1 MTYYPQFIHCFANR
15 NICTLTTLS
24 FQAIFLSHLTFRAVL
39 RPKEPQPKR
48 GGIETR
54 KLKEGDDAGRDDG
67 DSDGDD

>member
-1 MTYYPQFIHCFANR
+1 MFSSYF
-15 NICTLTTLS
+15 
-24 FQAIFLSHLTFRAVL
+24 FLSHLTFRAVL

-67 DSDGDD
+67 DDYDDAGNCGASNDNE

>member
-1 MTYYPQFIHCFANR
+1 M
-15 NICTLTTLS
+15 
-24 FQAIFLSHLTFRAVL
+24 SHLTFRAVL

-67 DSDGDD
+67 DDYDDAGNCGASNDYE